1 MATPKAKSAADP
13 YTPMPPRRRILAVA
27 RELFYR
33 RGIHAVGVDAI
44 AEAAG
49 TNKMTLYRHF
59 NSKDELVAACLR
71 EVAGEVDAE
80 WNAIAAAHPGDPK
93 GELTAWLQYVG
104 QWFIGKAGR
113 GCALANAA
121 VELPDPDHPA
131 RQVVR
136 AHKSAVRD
144 RLARLCRDA
153 ALRDPEAVA
162 SQVFLICEGAR
173 VAAQSLSSDE
183 PLARVPTLLKD
194 LVEGHTPR
202 DAASRGPQPRRSRQ
216 S

>member
-1 MATPKAKSAADP
+1 MATPRAGSGAASHP
-13 YTPMPPRRRILAVA
+13 PVPPRERILAVA

-59 NSKDELVAACLR
+59 SSKDDLVAACLR
-71 EVAGEVDAE
+71 GLAAE
-80 WNAIAAAHPGDPK
+80 IDTEWDAIAAAHPGDPK
-93 GELTAWLQYVG
+93 GELVAWLQHIG
-104 QWFIGKAGR
+104 EWFIRESGR

-136 AHKSAVRD
+136 EHKSAARE
-144 RLARLCRDA
+144 RLVRLCRDA
-153 ALRDPEAVA
+153 GLRDPEAVA

-173 VAAQSLSSDE
+173 GAAQSLGSDE
-183 PLARVPTLLKD
+183 PLTRLPALLKD
-194 LVEGHTPR
+194 LVEEHAPPG
-202 DAASRGPQPRRSRQ
+202 AASRGKRHHRS
-216 S
+216 